1 MRPRHIP
8 SILQFTKSIWQP
20 VAASWGDEGIEAVVV
35 DGTVGNGHD
44 TMFLA
49 ELIGENGHVYGFDV
63 QKPGLE
69 NTRERLEQKGLGE
82 RVTLFHAGHETVAEH
97 LPEGSVVTGAMYNLG
112 YLPGSDHAV
121 ITRADTTIASLQQLL
136 PLLMKNGIVTV
147 HIYTGHEG
155 GIVEGDKIQAW
166 STTLPWNQFRVAQY
180 DFPNK
185 KVNREHLLVI
195 EKF

>member
-20 VAASWGDEGIEAVVV
+20 VAASWRDEGVEAVVV

-63 QKPGLE
+63 QKSGLE

-82 RVTLFHAGHETVAEH
+82 RVTLFHAGHETVTEH
-97 LPEGSVVTGAMYNLG
+97 LPEGSVVAGAMYNLG

-121 ITRADTTIASLQQLL
+121 ITRADTTIASLEQLL

-155 GIVEGDKIQAW
+155 GVVEGDKIQAW
-166 STTLPWNQFRVAQY
+166 STTLPWSQFRVAQY

>member
-20 VAASWGDEGIEAVVV
+20 VAASWCDEGIEAIVV

-49 ELIGENGHVYGFDV
+49 DLIGENGHVYGFDV

-82 RVTLFHAGHETVAEH
+82 RATLFHAGHETVGEH
-97 LPEGSVVTGAMYNLG
+97 LPEGIVVAGAMYNLG

-121 ITRADTTIASLQQLL
+121 ITRADTTITSLQQLL

-155 GIVEGDKIQAW
+155 GVVEGDKIQAW

-185 KVNREHLLVI
+185 KVNKEHLLVI